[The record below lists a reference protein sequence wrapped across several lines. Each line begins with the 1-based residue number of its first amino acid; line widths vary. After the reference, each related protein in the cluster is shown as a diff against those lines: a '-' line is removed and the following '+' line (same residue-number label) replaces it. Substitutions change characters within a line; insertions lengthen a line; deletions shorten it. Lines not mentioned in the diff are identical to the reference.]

1 MPKEIQA
8 SIKSWKSVMPDYELV
23 LWDRNK
29 FDINSVQ
36 CVSEACSVK
45 HWAFASDYIRLY
57 AVYTEGGIYLDTD
70 VYVFKRFDD
79 LLDYDFFTSHEMKNP
94 TKIFRDVI
102 NSDWDDIQSL
112 GDIEFE
118 AAIFGGI
125 QGHPYLKDCMNWYE
139 SRHFTLKNGE
149 YNQKLLAPCIYAAVA
164 QKYGFRYIHEEQKLK
179 NNMII
184 FPQGTKFYSPL
195 HNCHLDEFHEEL
207 YAVHWHAAAW
217 LFKYNPIQKF
227 IMKLKRNNR
236 IRALFG
242 KKPIITIEEII
253 KSRKNG

>member
-8 SIKSWKSVMPDYELV
+8 SIKSWKSVMPDYEFV

-102 NSDWDDIQSL
+102 NSDWDDIQEV
-112 GDIEFE
+112 GNIKFE

-149 YNQKLLAPCIYAAVA
+149 YNQKLLAPCIYATVT

-179 NNMII
+179 PNMIV
-184 FPQGTKFYSPL
+184 FPQGTKFYSPR
-195 HNCHLDEFHEEL
+195 HNFHLDEFHEDL
-207 YAVHWHAAAW
+207 YAAHWHAAAW
-217 LFKYNPIQKF
+217 LFKYNP
-227 IMKLKRNNR
+227 NR
-236 IRALFG
+236 KIHPAQQGMG
-242 KKPIITIEEII
+242 KNRLIGVICHF
-253 KSRKNG
+253 S